1 MYRVLISQ
9 NVLPFV
15 AFGERADFYLGPL
28 GFVSRFRAKG
38 LLKRAS
44 LDRRRSNAVEVAE
57 KAGVEEPE
65 VLLQDRQA
73 RWVAVPWGRD
83 TSFGSAEGYR
93 FR

>member
-1 MYRVLISQ
+1 LISQ

-44 LDRRRSNAVEVAE
+44 RRRE
-57 KAGVEEPE
+57 
-65 VLLQDRQA
+65 
-73 RWVAVPWGRD
+73 
-83 TSFGSAEGYR
+83 GSLY
-93 FR
+93 